1 MKRLFYIGMITLLAI
16 PAMAGKVSFGKGTL
30 NVRQI
35 ARNAVRIQYYEQP
48 IEQRLPEWLYVKD
61 EEVKSKD
68 ITVDVDASGQRV
80 VIRNKKGE
88 EVFSATAHQMR
99 GSEATLSFN
108 SPQDEH
114 LYGLGQF
121 QDGFNDVRGLSRRL
135 TQVNTQIS
143 IPMLLSSKGYGVLWN
158 NYGMVEFNPLCS

>member
-35 ARNAVRIQYYEQP
+35 ACNAVRIQYYEQP

-68 ITVDVDASGQRV
+68 ITVDVDASRQRV

-114 LYGLGQF
+114 LYGLGRSTPKSVSPCF
-121 QDGFNDVRGLSRRL
+121 CRARAMVCCGTTTEWWS
-135 TQVNTQIS
+135 S
-143 IPMLLSSKGYGVLWN
+143 IRAVSA
-158 NYGMVEFNPLCS
+158 